1 MGRGRRVLFYCAV
14 AIAVG
19 GTGAWY
25 LHQGPEP
32 VRAARSSAAAAIP
45 VTVAI
50 ATKRDLPIYLTGLG
64 SVQASFTV
72 GIRPQVDGKL
82 EVVLFTEGQQVKKG
96 DVLARIDPRL
106 YVAALDQV
114 KAKRMQDE
122 AQLDSAQKDLSRS
135 RTLVDKSFQTQQVV
149 DQQQSKVDQLIASIN
164 ADDAAIETA
173 QTQLDYTLIT
183 APSDGRMG
191 VRGIDP
197 GNIVRASDSAAI
209 AMLTL
214 TRPAAVLFTLS
225 ARFLNE
231 VREAMARGPVEVTAF
246 SQDNTR
252 VLSRGTLLL
261 IDNFVDQAS
270 ATMRLKA
277 VFANEDERL
286 WPGDF
291 VNARVSLEVRRGV
304 VTIPS
309 VAIQRGPDGIFT
321 WVVAAG
327 NIAQARAIKSGP
339 TSGDLTVIT
348 SGLEEG
354 ERIVVDGQ
362 YKLRQNSLVSENMP
376 AAPTIAKRDRS
387 S

>member
-32 VRAARSSAAAAIP
+32 VRAARSSAPAAIP
-45 VTVAI
+45 VTVAT

-106 YVAALDQV
+106 YVAALDLA

-191 VRGIDP
+191 VRSIDP

-225 ARFLNE
+225 ARFLND

-246 SQDNTR
+246 SQDNVR

-327 NIAQARAIKSGP
+327 NIAQARTIKSGP

-354 ERIVVDGQ
+354 ERVVVDGQ

>member
-1 MGRGRRVLFYCAV
+1 MLLYCAV
-14 AIAVG
+14 AIAFG
-19 GTGAWY
+19 GTGVWY
-25 LHQGPEP
+25 LHHGPAP
-32 VRAARSSAAAAIP
+32 VRAARSAAPAAIP
-45 VTVAI
+45 VTTAT

-82 EVVLFTEGQQVKKG
+82 ETVLFTEGQHVKKG

-106 YVAALDQV
+106 YLAALDQA

-122 AQLDSAQKDLSRS
+122 AQLSSAQKDLSRS
-135 RTLVDKSFQTQQVV
+135 RALVDKSFQTQQVV
-149 DQQQSKVDQLIASIN
+149 DQQQAKVDQLIASIN

-191 VRGIDP
+191 VRSIDP
-197 GNIVRASDSAAI
+197 GNIVRAADTAAI
-209 AMLTL
+209 ATLTL
-214 TRPAAVLFTLS
+214 TKPAAVLFTLS
-225 ARFLNE
+225 ARFLND
-231 VREAMARGPVEVTAF
+231 VRDAMARGPVEVTAF

-252 VLSRGTLLL
+252 VLSTGTLLL

-291 VNARVSLEVRRGV
+291 VNARVSIAVQRNV

-327 NIAQARAIKSGP
+327 NIAQARAITSGP
-339 TSGDLTVIT
+339 ASGDLTIIT

-354 ERIVVDGQ
+354 ERVVVDGQ
-362 YKLRQNSLVSENMP
+362 YKLRQNSLVSENGR
-376 AAPTIAKRDRS
+376 AASAIAKRDRS